1 MASELLLPLF
11 PLEVVLLPGTALPLH
26 IFEERY
32 KLMIGEAIEQQSEF
46 GVVLAKENS
55 LSNAGCTAVVEKVVR
70 RYPDGRLDIL
80 TEGRRRFEVLFLDEQ
95 MPYLR
100 AGVHFFEDEDQGAP
114 PRESVGRLADL
125 LEKAVGFLAAPAEGS
140 PAPQE
145 ISNSFQIAGVLPVDV
160 ELKQRLLCLRSEPE
174 RVAVLI
180 EHLQKLLP
188 RLERARRA
196 ERSARGNGRGA

>member
-114 PRESVGRLADL
+114 PRESVVRLAGL
-125 LEKAVGFLAAPAEGS
+125 LEKAVGFLAVPAGES
-140 PAPQE
+140 PPQQ
-145 ISNSFQIAGVLPVDV
+145 ISNSFQIAGLLPVDV

-180 EHLQKLLP
+180 EYLQKLLP

-196 ERSARGNGRGA
+196 ERSARGNGRGD